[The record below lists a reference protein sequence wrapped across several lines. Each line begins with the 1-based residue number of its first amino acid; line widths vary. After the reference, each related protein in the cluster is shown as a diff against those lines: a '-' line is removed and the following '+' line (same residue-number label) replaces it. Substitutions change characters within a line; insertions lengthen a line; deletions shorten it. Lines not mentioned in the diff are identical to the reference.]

1 MRKNFKKMVALPL
14 AFALSAAMFSGCAEK
29 KGKDDEKKVI
39 TVWTN
44 DRSGMDIRT
53 KQVEKFNAENEYG
66 IKIDYQVKGDDLED
80 SLKVAY
86 QSNNAPDIHVA
97 AGSVTT
103 YGKEN
108 GWFRALDDDMAHK
121 YEELFVPGAIS
132 FDKET
137 GKCYTVNTS
146 GVSSFRFIW
155 NKDMF
160 KDAGLDPE
168 KPPKTFDEMREYAKI
183 LTEKGNGTKYG
194 FALPLK
200 DAVFVRYY
208 VTMPGAPSGLYNAD
222 GYDPVNLRFDFN
234 IYGKMIDYLK
244 GLIKDGSV
252 FPAPN
257 TLDNDLARAQFSEGN
272 IGMMYAASWD
282 VGVLND
288 QFPAKCDWG
297 IADFPTFTGEVVGG
311 NPATMGGSGG
321 FYMNAKSK
329 YPDEQ
334 LKVFEW
340 LISEENLKELKL
352 AGKGT
357 YGLKSILGE
366 EYITSEKKGAKEF
379 ASVTNPAFIIDTP
392 SNRPTTKITL
402 EGDSSD
408 MTIKN
413 ILIADLDTKSELE
426 KLTERYNNALK
437 KLGETTDLE
446 QFRDPNWTG
455 IEVIE

>member
-1 MRKNFKKMVALPL
+1 MASVLT
-14 AFALSAAMFSGCAEK
+14 AAMFSGCADKADKET
-29 KGKDDEKKVI
+29 EEKVI
-39 TVWTN
+39 TIWSN
-44 DRSGMDIRT
+44 DRSGMEIRT

-80 SLKVAY
+80 SLRVAY

-97 AGSVTT
+97 AGGVTT
-103 YGKEN
+103 YGIEN
-108 GWFRALDDDMAHK
+108 GWFRSIDDDMAKK
-121 YEELFVPGAIS
+121 YEQLFLPGAVT
-132 FDKET
+132 FDKKT
-137 GKCYTVNTS
+137 GKCYTINIS
-146 GVSSFRFIW
+146 GISAFKFIW

-160 KDAGLDPE
+160 RDAGLDPE

-183 LTEKGNGTKYG
+183 LTQAGGGTKYG

-200 DAVFVRYY
+200 MPIFTRYY
-208 VTMPGAPSGLYNAD
+208 VTMPGAPSGLYNSD
-222 GYDPVNLRFDFN
+222 GFDPVNLRYDFT
-234 IYGKMIDYLK
+234 IYEKMIDYLK
-244 GLIKDGSV
+244 DVINDGSV

-257 TLDNDLARAQFSEGN
+257 TLDNDVARAQFSEGN

-282 VGVLND
+282 VGVFND

-297 IADFPTFTGEVVGG
+297 IGDFPTFTGEVVGG

-340 LISEENLKELKL
+340 LISEDNLKELKK
-352 AGKGT
+352 AGKGV
-357 YGLKSILGE
+357 YGLKSIMGE
-366 EYITSEKKGAKEF
+366 EYISTEKKGAKEF
-379 ASVTNPAFIIDTP
+379 ATVTNPAFIVDTP
-392 SNRPTTKITL
+392 RVRPTSDITL
-402 EGDSSD
+402 EGDSAE

-413 ILIADLDTKSELE
+413 IIVADLDTKTELQ
-426 KLTERYNNALK
+426 KLTDRYNNALE

-446 QFRDPNWTG
+446 QYRYPDWTG
-455 IEVIE
+455 IEIIE